1 MSEIKNGNE
10 NITGKVNISEEV
22 VSIIS
27 SQEARTVKGVVGMM
41 SSLTGGFAEF
51 LGKKNLS
58 KGVKVEF
65 QENNIIID
73 LFIII
78 EYGAIIQDV
87 ASIVQDRVKAEVE
100 SMTGLNVVA
109 VNVNVEGVVVPENKE
124 EVTEE

>member
-124 EVTEE
+124 EATEE

>member
-1 MSEIKNGNE
+1 MSEIKNESE
-10 NITGKVNISEEV
+10 NIMGKVNISEEV

-109 VNVNVEGVVVPENKE
+109 VNVNIEGVVVPEKIE
-124 EVTEE
+124 EITEE

>member
-124 EVTEE
+124 EATEK

>member
-1 MSEIKNGNE
+1 MSEIKNGSE
-10 NITGKVNISEEV
+10 NIMGKVNISEEV

-27 SQEARTVKGVVGMM
+27 SQEARGVKGVVGMM

-78 EYGAIIQDV
+78 EYGAIIQDI

-124 EVTEE
+124 EATEE

>member
-10 NITGKVNISEEV
+10 NINGKVNISEEV

>member
-65 QENNIIID
+65 QDNNIIID
-73 LFIII
+73 LYIII

-124 EVTEE
+124 EATEE

>member
-1 MSEIKNGNE
+1 MSEIKNESE
-10 NITGKVNISEEV
+10 NIMGKVNISEEV

-109 VNVNVEGVVVPENKE
+109 VNVNIEGVVVPEKKE
-124 EVTEE
+124 EITEE

>member
-10 NITGKVNISEEV
+10 NIMGKVNISEEV

-27 SQEARTVKGVVGMM
+27 SQEARAVKGVVGMT
-41 SSLTGGFAEF
+41 SSLIGGFAEL
-51 LGKKNLS
+51 LGKTNLS

-78 EYGAIIQDV
+78 EYGAIIQDI

-109 VNVNVEGVVVPENKE
+109 VNVNVEGVVVSESKE
-124 EVTEE
+124 EATEE

>member
-1 MSEIKNGNE
+1 MSESKNGSE
-10 NITGKVNISEEV
+10 NIMGKVNISEEV

-27 SQEARTVKGVVGMM
+27 SQEARGVKGVVGMM

-51 LGKKNLS
+51 LGKRNLS

-78 EYGAIIQDV
+78 EYGAIIQDI

-100 SMTGLNVVA
+100 SMTGQKINF
-109 VNVNVEGVVVPENKE
+109 
-124 EVTEE
+124 

>member
-10 NITGKVNISEEV
+10 NIMGKVNISEEV

-27 SQEARTVKGVVGMM
+27 SQEARAVKGVAGMM

-78 EYGAIIQDV
+78 EYGAIIQDI

-109 VNVNVEGVVVPENKE
+109 VNVNVEGVVVSESKE
-124 EVTEE
+124 EATEE

>member
-1 MSEIKNGNE
+1 MSEIKNQNE

-65 QENNIIID
+65 QDNNIIID
-73 LFIII
+73 LYIII

-124 EVTEE
+124 EATEE